1 MSAATESTAL
11 VTVACIAYN
20 HEATIAQALDGFV
33 MQQTDFPFQ
42 VLVGDDCSTDGTAA
56 IVREYAERH
65 PDIIKPVIREQ
76 NLGAQRNLIDLCDR
90 AGSTYMAFCEGDD
103 YWTDPLK
110 LQKQVDYMEAHP
122 EFRSCFHDVRVSVET
137 KDGSWIIAED
147 FSHTPDGVPCWPS
160 GNRDFKSKERYHLTD
175 FVNFGL
181 VHTSSMFF
189 RWNRNLEIPE
199 WYYNHLIGDYTI
211 WALQLGQGECG
222 YIPDCMSVYRIWSGG
237 VYQYK
242 TRYELWDA
250 TKSDWLA
257 IDRDMFAYFTEVV
270 PDTAIAAEVLK
281 RMDMDMR
288 ELMRAKFALHSADD
302 VVQAAR
308 DNADIAKA
316 VFGIDMDKYEGR
328 DGSDSALMRK
338 LQTAFEIRASEAKV
352 SPALAGIT
360 WFTKK
365 GMARAKRKLGR

>member
-1 MSAATESTAL
+1 MGAATDGAVL
-11 VTVACIAYN
+11 VTVTCIAYN

-33 MQQTDFPFQ
+33 MQQADFPFQ

-65 PDIIKPVIREQ
+65 PDIIKPVIREH
-76 NLGAQRNLIDLCDR
+76 NLGAQRNLIDLCER
-90 AGSTYMAFCEGDD
+90 AGSTYIAFCEGDD

-122 EFRSCFHDVRVSVET
+122 ELRSCFHDVRVSVET
-137 KDGSWIIAED
+137 DDGSWIIAED
-147 FSHTPDGVPCWPS
+147 FSHTPDGVPHWPS
-160 GNRDFKSKERYHLTD
+160 GNRDFKVKESYRLTD

-189 RWNRNLEIPE
+189 RWDYDFEIPE
-199 WYYNHLIGDYTI
+199 WYYGHLIGDYTI

-222 YIPDCMSVYRIWSGG
+222 FLPDVMSVYRIWSGG

-250 TKSDWLA
+250 TKSDWLG
-257 IDRDMFAYFTEVV
+257 IDRDMFVYFTETV
-270 PDTAIAAEVLK
+270 PDMAIAAEVLK

-288 ELMRAKFALHSADD
+288 ELMRAKFALHSADE
-302 VVQAAR
+302 VVQVVR
-308 DNADIAKA
+308 DNADVAKA
-316 VFGIDMDKYEGR
+316 VFGVDMDEYEGK
-328 DGSDSALMRK
+328 DGSDVALMRK

-360 WFTKK
+360 WFIKK